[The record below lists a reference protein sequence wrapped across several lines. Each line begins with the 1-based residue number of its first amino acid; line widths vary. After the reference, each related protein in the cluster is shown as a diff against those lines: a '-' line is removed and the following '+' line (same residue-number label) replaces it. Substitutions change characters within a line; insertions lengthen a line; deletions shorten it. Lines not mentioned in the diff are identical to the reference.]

1 MPDTLFIINPTSARG
16 TTLNRW
22 QAVRK
27 ELVTAGISFAERHTT
42 HPGDALETTTTAIK
56 TGIKRI
62 IAVGGDGTLNDVLN
76 GYLDAGGAA
85 IDRDAAIGLV
95 PSGTGSDFRRSIGL
109 LKKADSIRALTESQ
123 TRLIDAMKVEF
134 ENQNGEK
141 ISRHSMN
148 VVSFGLGGEVTT
160 YVNNWRETLPNWIGG
175 KARFVAAAVLAL
187 KQFKNKNVRVTIDDR
202 PALAIQSNLIVVGN
216 GRFAG
221 GGMMLAPKAELDDG
235 LLDVILTSS
244 ATRFD
249 VIGELRR
256 IYVGGLLK
264 NPKVSLYRARTVAID
279 SGEKLA
285 IDIDGET
292 VGFTPA
298 RVSILPLAVQFIANR
313 PGA

>member
-1 MPDTLFIINPTSARG
+1 MPETLFIINPTSARG
-16 TTLNRW
+16 TTLKRW

-27 ELVTAGISFAERHTT
+27 EFLTAGIRFAERQTT
-42 HPGDALETTTTAIK
+42 HASDAKGITTDAIK
-56 TGIKRI
+56 TGTKRI
-62 IAVGGDGTLNDVLN
+62 IAVGGDGTLNEVLN
-76 GYLDAGGAA
+76 GYLDAGGMA
-85 IDRDAAIGLV
+85 IDKEAAIGLL

-109 LKKADSIRALTESQ
+109 LKKADAIRAIIESQ

-134 ENQNGEK
+134 ENQHGEK

-160 YVNNWRETLPNWIGG
+160 YVNNWRATLPNWVGG
-175 KARFVAAAVLAL
+175 KVRFVAAAVLAL
-187 KQFKNKNVRVTIDDR
+187 KQFKNKNVRVTIDHK
-202 PALAIQSNLIVVGN
+202 PALAIQSNLIVLGN

-221 GGMMLAPKAELDDG
+221 GGMMLAPQAELDDG
-235 LLDVILTSS
+235 LLDVILTSC

-249 VIGELRR
+249 VIGELPR

-264 NPKVSLYRARTVAID
+264 NPKVSLFKASSVVID
-279 SGEKLA
+279 SDEKLA

-298 RVSILPLAVQFIANR
+298 RVNILPLAVRLISHR
-313 PGA
+313 S